1 MTLGEWLLL
10 LVAGFGAGVIGST
23 AGLASLVSYP
33 ALLLIGLPPVTAN
46 VTNTVGLIGS
56 SIGSVA
62 GSRRELSGLGPLI
75 VRRVPVAVVGGA
87 TGAALLLLS
96 PPGSFAQIVPYL
108 VATAS
113 VLLLLS
119 PLIRRIS
126 VSRRREG
133 PVRTDGG
140 AGVVAGI
147 LGCCVYG
154 GYFGAAAGVMLLG
167 LLLAGTDRSLPVA
180 NAVKNLL
187 LGAANATAAV
197 AFALTGEVAW
207 VAVPPLLIGCVIG
220 GRLGPAIVRRVPP
233 TVMRWVIGVAG
244 LGLAARLWLG

>member
-1 MTLGEWLLL
+1 M
-10 LVAGFGAGVIGST
+10 
-23 AGLASLVSYP
+23 
-33 ALLLIGLPPVTAN
+33 
-46 VTNTVGLIGS
+46 
-56 SIGSVA
+56 
-62 GSRRELSGLGPLI
+62 
-75 VRRVPVAVVGGA
+75 
-87 TGAALLLLS
+87 AA
-96 PPGSFAQIVPYL
+96 
-108 VATAS
+108 AS

-126 VSRRREG
+126 ASRRREG
-133 PVRTDGG
+133 PIRTDGG

-147 LGCCVYG
+147 FGCCVYG

-220 GRLGPAIVRRVPP
+220 GRLGPVIVRRVPP
-233 TVMRWVIGVAG
+233 TAMRWVIGLAG
-244 LGLAARLWLG
+244 LGLALRLWLG